1 MEEPVNTPPANP
13 PADPANPPANP
24 PAEPQTPPANE
35 PADPANPPADPATP
49 PADPATPPAND
60 PPKLK
65 SLLDDDDEPAN
76 PPANPG
82 EPEKPTDE
90 AIKAFV
96 EGIPALDLGDGVKW
110 HDAMLTAMAP
120 SLMEL
125 TGGDPKKADN
135 LVKAYAS
142 HAQAYAKA
150 QAEAADAFNKGL
162 IAECEKRFGAD
173 VKKIAALAKAGGR
186 AIFGDTIWNEMKKTP
201 AFANNP
207 DIMERLAE
215 FGRKI
220 ATDSGK
226 VTPTA
231 SEPADGGDVLHRM
244 YGKIKA

>member
-1 MEEPVNTPPANP
+1 MEEPVNTPPANS
-13 PADPANPPANP
+13 PADPTNPPA
-24 PAEPQTPPANE
+24 TPPANE
-35 PADPANPPADPATP
+35 PADPAN
-49 PADPATPPAND
+49 PPAND

-65 SLLDDDDEPAN
+65 SLLDDDDEPAKD
-76 PPANPG
+76 PANPG
-82 EPEKPTDE
+82 EPAKPTDE

-110 HDAMLTAMAP
+110 DDAMLTAMAP

-150 QAEAADAFNKGL
+150 QAEAADAFNNGL

-173 VKKIAALAKAGGR
+173 VKKVAALAKAGGR
-186 AIFGDTIWNEMKKTP
+186 AIFGEKIWNEMKKTP

-207 DIMERLAE
+207 DIMERLAD
-215 FGRKI
+215 FARKF

-226 VTPTA
+226 VVP
-231 SEPADGGDVLHRM
+231 DGAEGVSDKGDLLKRM
-244 YGKIKA
+244 YGGVKV

>member
-13 PADPANPPANP
+13 PADPATPPANP
-24 PAEPQTPPANE
+24 PAEPQTPPAE
-35 PADPANPPADPATP
+35 PVNPPADPATP
-49 PADPATPPAND
+49 TTDSATPPVND

-65 SLLDDDDEPAN
+65 SLLDDDDEPGKD
-76 PPANPG
+76 PANPG

-110 HDAMLTAMAP
+110 DDAMLTAMAP

-150 QAEAADAFNKGL
+150 QAEAADAFNNGL

-173 VKKIAALAKAGGR
+173 VKKVAALAKAGGR

>member
-13 PADPANPPANP
+13 PADPATPPANP
-24 PAEPQTPPANE
+24 PAEPQTPPAE
-35 PADPANPPADPATP
+35 PANPPADPATP
-49 PADPATPPAND
+49 TTDSATPPVND

-65 SLLDDDDEPAN
+65 SLLDDDDEPGKD
-76 PPANPG
+76 PANPG

-110 HDAMLTAMAP
+110 DDAMLTAMAP

-150 QAEAADAFNKGL
+150 QAEAADAFNNGL

-173 VKKIAALAKAGGR
+173 VKKVAALAKAGGR